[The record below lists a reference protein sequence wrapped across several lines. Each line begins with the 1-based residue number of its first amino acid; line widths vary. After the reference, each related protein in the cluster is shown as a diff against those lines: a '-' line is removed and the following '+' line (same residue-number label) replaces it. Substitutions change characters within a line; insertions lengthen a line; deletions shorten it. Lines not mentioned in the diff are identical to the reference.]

1 MWIVPPAAFKISE
14 WRRGACGSF
23 LPNCPYYTICYFAIL
38 KAGGTVVN
46 FSPLYVEREIAHQAK
61 DSHSLDGHLG
71 FKASVSESSDS
82 GRND

>member
-1 MWIVPPAAFKISE
+1 MWIVPPAAFKISGVE
-14 WRRGACGSF
+14 KGVHVGLF

-61 DSHSLDGHLG
+61 E
-71 FKASVSESSDS
+71 FTFA
-82 GRND
+82 